1 MALNQVKSTTSAPQ
15 HHKCKGK
22 THRGS
27 HRRRDSQAYWEARL
41 NAAGLGMDRGLYVGS
56 EHIIYGQDIVDLDF
70 FASQED
76 KHFELRPETGE
87 RLETESETRSV

>member
-1 MALNQVKSTTSAPQ
+1 MRLTRAESTSSALLS
-15 HHKCKGK
+15 HKCKGK

-27 HRRRDSQAYWEARL
+27 HKRRDSQAYWEARL
-41 NAAGLGMDRGLYVGS
+41 AAMGLSMDRGSRLGQ

-76 KHFELRPETGE
+76 KSYALVLETPGE
-87 RLETESETRSV
+87 RLEDGT

>member
-1 MALNQVKSTTSAPQ
+1 
-15 HHKCKGK
+15 
-22 THRGS
+22 
-27 HRRRDSQAYWEARL
+27 
-41 NAAGLGMDRGLYVGS
+41 MDRGLYVGS